1 MYSNMEL
8 KQSEKLMKE
17 VEAAWQRAKFINGIM
32 SGKYRSMQIK
42 NKIRAK
48 RAKRA

>member
-8 KQSEKLMKE
+8 KQSEKLMKQ
-17 VEAAWQRAKFINGIM
+17 VEASWERLNFIRGIM

-42 NKIRAK
+42 NKRKAK
-48 RAKRA
+48 RA